1 MGLITSL
8 NLSNFSFHSFELAA
22 TSSDGLQCWLSALCL
37 QWHSSFGLCCGNNEC
52 REELD
57 KHGFSAVVL
66 GMLGVCWGR
75 ADGFVCRL
83 GGTQHKTILVFWVCR
98 RFTAIYLV
106 EEVPFPNQPNL
117 SCTICWRTA
126 GFAYSTGSFARKEWK
141 VCQTPWITPTGQ
153 NCWMKKLSSGE
164 RATAAI
170 MRVFFWWWFREGEMV
185 CCFFS
190 PTGAHHLQA
199 SWPCLSQRN
208 ITFLQSWELEDGML
222 DLGGVPAKPLS
233 FWLGWREPTHEL
245 RVAGDDPCVVCT
257 HYF

>member
-37 QWHSSFGLCCGNNEC
+37 QWHSSFWLCCGNNEC

-83 GGTQHKTILVFWVCR
+83 GGTQHKSILVFWVCH

-117 SCTICWRTA
+117 SCTICWRTS

-170 MRVFFWWWFREGEMV
+170 MRVFFGGGLEKERWCAASSALLEHITSKPPGHVYPKGTSLFSRAGNWKMV
-185 CCFFS
+185 C
-190 PTGAHHLQA
+190 L
-199 SWPCLSQRN
+199 
-208 ITFLQSWELEDGML
+208 I
-222 DLGGVPAKPLS
+222 
-233 FWLGWREPTHEL
+233 
-245 RVAGDDPCVVCT
+245 
-257 HYF
+257 

>member
-83 GGTQHKTILVFWVCR
+83 GGTQYKSILVFWVCR

-164 RATAAI
+164 RATVAI
-170 MRVFFWWWFREGEMV
+170 MRVFFGGGLEKERWCAASSALLEHITSKPPGHVYPKGTSLFSRAGNWKMV
-185 CCFFS
+185 C
-190 PTGAHHLQA
+190 L
-199 SWPCLSQRN
+199 
-208 ITFLQSWELEDGML
+208 I
-222 DLGGVPAKPLS
+222 
-233 FWLGWREPTHEL
+233 
-245 RVAGDDPCVVCT
+245 
-257 HYF
+257 